1 MFSNPFMNASVRRSR
16 RNQTQLPLN
25 VSRAA
30 GHLFGGVPFVLS
42 ITVPSPRPSP
52 IRWER
57 ENAHLSSEWSEAAR
71 RDLRPKDGR
80 SPLNVYATGCRPNRQ
95 TGCLAQIF
103 RLTRRPRLL
112 WAVFALGLAAL
123 AAQAAPAEQRSNL
136 VHAILSQDLSEQTQL
151 IEKLIGAEDPLVE
164 QALTAWRGGAVY
176 VHETNNTRT
185 PFLLDAQ
192 PDNDGNAKGVRVL
205 DGEFLKDSDGKPLL
219 FTASDLT
226 PVDATSKLRKVI
238 KTTLDLFALAN
249 PNPKVRR
256 DAVIKLGQEQNADYL
271 PHFEARLKS
280 EAIEEVKKALAEA
293 VALTQISSEDA
304 KVRVT
309 AIEGLGAMHS
319 INSLSL
325 LKQLETD
332 AKRDSPKFGVETLQ
346 ALHVSVLAIENY
358 IWWGNLF
365 GTAFRGLSLSA
376 VLLVAAL
383 GLAITF
389 GLMGV
394 INMAHGE
401 VIMVGAYTAYVT
413 QNLFK
418 GWFGVSGVGFD
429 LYFIA
434 ALLCSF
440 IVAGLVGLAL
450 ERGIIRFLYKRPLE
464 SLLATWGVSLVL
476 QQLFRHV
483 FGAANVQVSSPSWM
497 SGSFVVNDVLLAY
510 NRLFVIG
517 FGVLIV
523 VGTFLLLRRTS
534 LGLQIRAVMQNRAMA
549 SALGVPTDR
558 VNMLT
563 FAFGSGLAGM
573 AGACLAQIGN
583 VGPSLGQNYI
593 VDCFMV
599 VVLGGVGNL
608 FGTVSASLGV
618 GVTDQILQPWLGAVM
633 GKITVLAAII
643 LFLQWRPAGL
653 FATRTRGLEG

>member
-1 MFSNPFMNASVRRSR
+1 
-16 RNQTQLPLN
+16 
-25 VSRAA
+25 
-30 GHLFGGVPFVLS
+30 
-42 ITVPSPRPSP
+42 
-52 IRWER
+52 
-57 ENAHLSSEWSEAAR
+57 
-71 RDLRPKDGR
+71 
-80 SPLNVYATGCRPNRQ
+80 
-95 TGCLAQIF
+95 
-103 RLTRRPRLL
+103 
-112 WAVFALGLAAL
+112 
-123 AAQAAPAEQRSNL
+123 
-136 VHAILSQDLSEQTQL
+136 
-151 IEKLIGAEDPLVE
+151 
-164 QALTAWRGGAVY
+164 
-176 VHETNNTRT
+176 
-185 PFLLDAQ
+185 
-192 PDNDGNAKGVRVL
+192 
-205 DGEFLKDSDGKPLL
+205 
-219 FTASDLT
+219 
-226 PVDATSKLRKVI
+226 
-238 KTTLDLFALAN
+238 
-249 PNPKVRR
+249 
-256 DAVIKLGQEQNADYL
+256 
-271 PHFEARLKS
+271 
-280 EAIEEVKKALAEA
+280 
-293 VALTQISSEDA
+293 
-304 KVRVT
+304 
-309 AIEGLGAMHS
+309 
-319 INSLSL
+319 
-325 LKQLETD
+325 
-332 AKRDSPKFGVETLQ
+332 
-346 ALHVSVLAIENY
+346 
-358 IWWGNLF
+358 
-365 GTAFRGLSLSA
+365 
-376 VLLVAAL
+376 
-383 GLAITF
+383 
-389 GLMGV
+389 
-394 INMAHGE
+394 
-401 VIMVGAYTAYVT
+401 
-413 QNLFK
+413 
-418 GWFGVSGVGFD
+418 
-429 LYFIA
+429 
-434 ALLCSF
+434 
-440 IVAGLVGLAL
+440 VGLAL